1 MGPKKVAKKSK
12 EKDSNGVLA
21 PEEQAKLLVCANRSL
36 QMQLAERH
44 EITVKAVEA
53 KRELQVRVADLKIG
67 FEKER
72 EDTFGIA
79 QDMTRQYKSMQEELL
94 HRVSTLEKGKA
105 DLYDQLEGAR
115 TAFEAMQ
122 REKDDIITMKNE
134 EIEELK
140 GKMNDMAHEFSDMLK
155 ETLGKMRER
164 IEITDTSF
172 QFVIQIHG
180 YDMSL
185 RRVMESKCTQC
196 GGNITMPDEVL
207 EMLIL
212 YGHFIPEPVAAA
224 IILGI
229 ILTEPSLRPD
239 FIASAMNELL
249 TPLQTDHVYDV
260 VVPKRREGLGMSLRM
275 YCGDLVVGGFVD
287 FDDNT
292 ESPAVAA
299 RCISVAYAMNA
310 DKIRRLEEKCKRIE
324 EETDEEFVFGYD
336 QLVFVRQ
343 RAVMHAFEKFKR
355 RMEVARHLY
364 QYECDQ
370 THRAYASKCAQHKE
384 KLKDGIIKE
393 IEGLQQAR
401 DGVSVLDRRRTKRQ
415 TGGTNTMA
423 LSKPLQNNT
432 NASTESSQNLNAIS
446 DSGRTAH
453 EAYFPPFN
461 DNPMAAIYGEEKS
474 NSTLEQLEESIS
486 LKSEQSEQKERK
498 NLDAMLGME
507 YVFAP
512 LQEETSSKNV
522 EQDLADIRRCV
533 ESIKNRNTLNPNKD
547 PVHYSS
553 PASVFWLVAPTH
565 DTADWNQAER
575 VQEPA
580 LNGDT
585 NHWR

>member
-1 MGPKKVAKKSK
+1 
-12 EKDSNGVLA
+12 
-21 PEEQAKLLVCANRSL
+21 
-36 QMQLAERH
+36 
-44 EITVKAVEA
+44 
-53 KRELQVRVADLKIG
+53 
-67 FEKER
+67 
-72 EDTFGIA
+72 
-79 QDMTRQYKSMQEELL
+79 
-94 HRVSTLEKGKA
+94 
-105 DLYDQLEGAR
+105 
-115 TAFEAMQ
+115 
-122 REKDDIITMKNE
+122 
-134 EIEELK
+134 
-140 GKMNDMAHEFSDMLK
+140 
-155 ETLGKMRER
+155 
-164 IEITDTSF
+164 
-172 QFVIQIHG
+172 
-180 YDMSL
+180 MSL

-299 RCISVAYAMNA
+299 RCISVGDKLVAINKKCIISSSFETNIRMLSQAASPVYLTFRRVQPIPYAMNA

>member
-172 QFVIQIHG
+172 QF
-180 YDMSL
+180 
-185 RRVMESKCTQC
+185 
-196 GGNITMPDEVL
+196 
-207 EMLIL
+207 
-212 YGHFIPEPVAAA
+212 EPVAAA

>member
-172 QFVIQIHG
+172 QF
-180 YDMSL
+180 
-185 RRVMESKCTQC
+185 
-196 GGNITMPDEVL
+196 
-207 EMLIL
+207 
-212 YGHFIPEPVAAA
+212 EPVAAA

-299 RCISVAYAMNA
+299 RCISVGDKLVAINKKCIISSSFETNIRMLSQAASPVYLTFRRVQPIPYAMNA

-498 NLDAMLGME
+498 NLDAML
-507 YVFAP
+507 
-512 LQEETSSKNV
+512 
-522 EQDLADIRRCV
+522 
-533 ESIKNRNTLNPNKD
+533 D

>member
-172 QFVIQIHG
+172 QF
-180 YDMSL
+180 
-185 RRVMESKCTQC
+185 
-196 GGNITMPDEVL
+196 
-207 EMLIL
+207 
-212 YGHFIPEPVAAA
+212 EPVAAA

-299 RCISVAYAMNA
+299 RCISVGDKLVAINKKCIISSSFETNIRMLSQAASPVYLTFRRVQPIPYAMNA